1 MARNMGRVSTIGPM
15 VQALME
21 AGVTTKSTDTAFT
34 NGLMVANLLVTGK
47 TITCMALA
55 NMSGQTA
62 EVTMGV
68 TKMTKSTD
76 TASIHGQT
84 VASTRAS
91 G

>member
-1 MARNMGRVSTIGPM
+1 
-15 VQALME
+15 
-21 AGVTTKSTDTAFT
+21 
-34 NGLMVANLLVTGK
+34 
-47 TITCMALA
+47 MALA